1 MGLIIDATKC
11 TNAYPAN
18 ASRNLYSAHPTFHR
32 VTNTLTDKMM
42 STISKVI
49 KLQNI
54 KGNIRRYSS
63 SLFHVDFMRAFSKTR
78 FVSPFQT

>member
-1 MGLIIDATKC
+1 MGLIINATKC

-32 VTNTLTDKMM
+32 VTNTLTDKLM

-49 KLQNI
+49 KLQNV
-54 KGNIRRYSS
+54 KGNIKRYS
-63 SLFHVDFMRAFSKTR
+63 LICFRVALL
-78 FVSPFQT
+78 